1 MSRVKGIISPIRP
14 DLALERIFAFL
25 GVLCMRCGGEVGCGA
40 FMWVSFCL

>member
-1 MSRVKGIISPIRP
+1 MSRVKGIISPIRS

-25 GVLCMRCGGEVGCGA
+25 GGVGVSCGGEVGCGA